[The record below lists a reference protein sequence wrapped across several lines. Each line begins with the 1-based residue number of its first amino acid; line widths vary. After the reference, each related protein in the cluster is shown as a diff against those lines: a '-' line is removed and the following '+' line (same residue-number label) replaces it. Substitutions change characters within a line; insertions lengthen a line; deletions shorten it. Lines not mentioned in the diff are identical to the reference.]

1 MIGPLVPTTPQDDM
15 YNRPPPPYRPRLP
28 RRILSQSS
36 KKQYRRERPVTFLSV
51 EPRAFQEDHLP
62 STPQLNAIMD
72 RAMGKVK
79 SMVKELEHEK
89 GTCINFHHHVVTSD
103 GSG

>member
-1 MIGPLVPTTPQDDM
+1 MHVPNPTTVPQNDEM
-15 YNRPPPPYRPRLP
+15 YNAPQVIRIP
-28 RRILSQSS
+28 RRIRPL
-36 KKQYRRERPVTFLSV
+36 KERPPASAKPVSFLSV

-89 GTCINFHHHVVTSD
+89 G
-103 GSG
+103 

>member
-1 MIGPLVPTTPQDDM
+1 MIPTTPQDDM
-15 YNRPPPPYRPRLP
+15 YKNRPPHRPRLP
-28 RRILSQSS
+28 RRILPKSSGS
-36 KKQYRRERPVTFLSV
+36 KKHRERPVSFLSV

-89 GTCINFHHHVVTSD
+89 GLHKFS
-103 GSG
+103 SPLQPLY

>member
-1 MIGPLVPTTPQDDM
+1 M
-15 YNRPPPPYRPRLP
+15 YNIPPQVVRVP
-28 RRILSQSS
+28 RRI
-36 KKQYRRERPVTFLSV
+36 RPRNEHRERPISYLSV

-89 GTCINFHHHVVTSD
+89 GLHKLLILNQIGEKQC
-103 GSG
+103 SGK